1 MNADRGEG
9 SGTDAT
15 GRIHLVGAGPGDPGL
30 MTARALELVAAADVI
45 YYDRLIPSS
54 ALAGARPEAELVYV
68 GKRPGVVTMPQE
80 QIIERMIES
89 ARRGLDVV
97 RLKGGDPYLFGRGAE
112 EAEAAVAAGI
122 AYEVVPGV
130 TAGIAATAYAGIPV
144 THREDASAVAFV
156 TGHENPEKPETAIDW
171 PALAAFPGTLVF
183 YMGVRR
189 LGAISTALIDA
200 GRSPDEPAAT
210 VEQGTT
216 SRQRALVATLAT
228 IADRAAEVEVKAPA
242 LIVVGDV
249 ARHRDRLAW
258 FEDRPLHARTV
269 VVTRARDRAGELSGR
284 LRALGAEVV
293 ELPAIRIESLTDT
306 EPVREAVANLST
318 GRYGLVCV
326 TSPNGAELL
335 FGALGIAGLD
345 ARALAGTTVAAV
357 GSGTADALAAHGVAA
372 DVVPAR
378 AVAEGL
384 LEALEGLKSL
394 ELEGSRVLLAQA
406 EGARPVLV
414 GGLRDRGAEV
424 DAVPLYR
431 TVRATPDRV
440 ALEAAQAADW
450 ITFSSASTVTGLLE
464 AMPEGLPEGA
474 RLISIGP
481 ITSAALRE
489 ADLEVA
495 READPHD
502 LDGLIAALLD
512 AAAEEGA

>member
-1 MNADRGEG
+1 M
-9 SGTDAT
+9 
-15 GRIHLVGAGPGDPGL
+15 
-30 MTARALELVAAADVI
+30 
-45 YYDRLIPSS
+45 
-54 ALAGARPEAELVYV
+54 
-68 GKRPGVVTMPQE
+68 
-80 QIIERMIES
+80 
-89 ARRGLDVV
+89 
-97 RLKGGDPYLFGRGAE
+97 
-112 EAEAAVAAGI
+112 
-122 AYEVVPGV
+122 
-130 TAGIAATAYAGIPV
+130 
-144 THREDASAVAFV
+144 
-156 TGHENPEKPETAIDW
+156 
-171 PALAAFPGTLVF
+171 
-183 YMGVRR
+183 
-189 LGAISTALIDA
+189 
-200 GRSPDEPAAT
+200 
-210 VEQGTT
+210 
-216 SRQRALVATLAT
+216 
-228 IADRAAEVEVKAPA
+228 
-242 LIVVGDV
+242 VGDV

-384 LEALEGLKSL
+384 LEALEGLESL
-394 ELEGSRVLLAQA
+394 ELEGSRVLIAQA

-414 GGLRDRGAEV
+414 GGLRDLGAEV